1 MHIQFLENF
10 KQKVGDYVFRRDLK
24 HNDRKREVHNLH
36 TAQSIGILY
45 DATDLKDMI
54 LVSEFVN
61 DLFKTKKDVKAL
73 GFVNRNELTHHHM
86 PMLQFDFFF
95 LKDLNWYYK
104 PQNYII
110 KNFLEKDY
118 DILINLCTSN
128 CVPVKYLAGSSK
140 AKFKVG
146 KYEQDLSIYDMMIDV
161 KKDTLSVLISEVK
174 HYLNLINKRNAS

>member
-1 MHIQFLENF
+1 MQIQFVEKI
-10 KQKVGDYVFRRDLK
+10 KQKVGDYFFKKDLK
-24 HNDRKREVHNLH
+24 FNNRKRVVHNFQ
-36 TAQSIGILY
+36 TAKSIGILY
-45 DATDLKDMI
+45 DATDLKDM
-54 LVSEFVN
+54 LMVSEFVN
-61 DLFKTKKDVKAL
+61 DLYQSKKDIKAL
-73 GFVNRNELTHHHM
+73 GFVNKNELSHNHI

-104 PQNYII
+104 PQNYVI

-146 KYEQDLSIYDMMIDV
+146 KFEHNLSDYDMMIDV
-161 KKDTLSVLISEVK
+161 KKDSLETLIKEVK
-174 HYLNLINKRNAS
+174 HYLNLINKNGK

>member
-1 MHIQFLENF
+1 MQILFIEHI
-10 KQKVGDYVFRRDLK
+10 KQRVGDFVFKRDLK
-24 HNDRKREVHNLH
+24 HNNRKRQVHNLQ
-36 TAQSIGILY
+36 TAKSIGILY
-45 DATDLKDMI
+45 DATEIDDML
-54 LVSEFVN
+54 LVSEFAN
-61 DLFKTKKDVKAL
+61 ELFKRKKEVKAL
-73 GFVNRNELTHHHM
+73 GFVNKNELTHHHM

-128 CVPVKYLAGSSK
+128 CVPVKYLAGGSK

-146 KYEQDLSIYDMMIDV
+146 KYEHDLSIYDMMIDV
-161 KKDTLSVLISEVK
+161 KKDTLSALINEVK
-174 HYLNLINKRNAS
+174 HYLDLINKKNAS

>member
-1 MHIQFLENF
+1 MHIQFVENI

-24 HNDRKREVHNLH
+24 YNERKRQVHNLN
-36 TAQSIGILY
+36 TAKSIGILY
-45 DATDLKDMI
+45 DATDLNDMM

-73 GFVNRNELTHHHM
+73 GFVNKNELSHHHI
-86 PMLQFDFFF
+86 PLLQFDFFF

-110 KNFLEKDY
+110 NNFVEKDY
-118 DILINLCTSN
+118 DILINLCDST
-128 CVPVKYLAGSSK
+128 CIPIKYLAGSSQ

-146 KYEQDLSIYDMMIDV
+146 KYEENIDLYDMMIDV
-161 KKDTLSVLISEVK
+161 KENTLSALIKEIH
-174 HYLNLINKRNAS
+174 HYLTIINQKDAS

>member
-1 MHIQFLENF
+1 MEEFI
-10 KQKVGDYVFRRDLK
+10 GLK
-24 HNDRKREVHNLH
+24 
-36 TAQSIGILY
+36 
-45 DATDLKDMI
+45 
-54 LVSEFVN
+54 
-61 DLFKTKKDVKAL
+61 
-73 GFVNRNELTHHHM
+73 M

-128 CVPVKYLAGSSK
+128 CVPVKYLAGGSK

-161 KKDTLSVLISEVK
+161 KKDTLSALITEVK